1 MDPEPRSL
9 DRRTFVAVG
18 TAVAGTVAA
27 APFAGE
33 GPPAAVAA
41 GPPRRRH
48 RPVPLGE
55 GGKPMSRPAL
65 ARLARARG
73 GGYPVLLL
81 DLAALDRNTAV
92 ILRFARA
99 QRWSVRPALKSFRS
113 PALTGYLL
121 ARLPRP
127 RGLVFNLNEVDAI
140 VAAAPRGVDLMC
152 GYPPTVGELEAYLS
166 ERPPRGQRRHT
177 LRLLVDSLPLMRELA
192 RLVRS
197 TPRRLPLDVAL
208 EFDVGM
214 GKGGM
219 SDARELGACLRVL
232 RANREK
238 LRLGAVLGYDG
249 HATLTGAEAYRRY
262 VATEAHKAYR
272 GHLAALERLGPDLF
286 RARTLIRNGPA
297 SSNYRNWVGGPA
309 NEISPGSAFLFAG
322 YLKEGFDTQ
331 GLAPALALGG
341 SVRRIT
347 SGHPSTP
354 FTQEVP
360 PGATEQEIV
369 VQAVGAGSE
378 LVWPPGVR
386 EDPLSGGGDALVMP
400 KGALALGDY
409 VLYNPEQTEDGIRR
423 FGSMLAVR
431 EGRVRR
437 RWTIDPR
444 PGTPASK

>member
-1 MDPEPRSL
+1 MSL
-9 DRRTFVAVG
+9 
-18 TAVAGTVAA
+18 
-27 APFAGE
+27 
-33 GPPAAVAA
+33 
-41 GPPRRRH
+41 
-48 RPVPLGE
+48 
-55 GGKPMSRPAL
+55 PAL
-65 ARLARARG
+65 AALARARG

-92 ILRFARA
+92 ILSFARA

-113 PALTGYLL
+113 AALTGYVL
-121 ARLPRP
+121 ARLPQP
-127 RGLVFNLNEVDAI
+127 RGLVFNLNEVDGI

-152 GYPPTVGELEAYLS
+152 GYPPTVGELAAFLS
-166 ERPPRGQRRHT
+166 RRPPRGQRRHT

-197 TPRRLPLDVAL
+197 TPRRLPLDMAL

-214 GKGGM
+214 GRGGM
-219 SDARELGACLRVL
+219 SDARELGACLRIL
-232 RANREK
+232 RANRDK

-249 HATLTGAEAYRRY
+249 HATLTGDIGYRKY

-272 GHLAALERLGPDLF
+272 RHLSDLERLGSDLF
-286 RARTLIRNGPA
+286 RAQTLIRNGPA

-322 YLKEGFDTQ
+322 YLKDGFDIQ

-341 SVRRIT
+341 CVRRIT

-360 PGATEQEIV
+360 PGATEQEII
-369 VQAVGAGSE
+369 VQAVGSGSE

-386 EDPLSGGGDALVMP
+386 EDSLSGGGDALVVR
-400 KGALALGDY
+400 KDAVELGDY

-431 EGRVRR
+431 ERRVRR
-437 RWTIDPR
+437 HWAIDPR
-444 PGTPASK
+444 PGRPASM